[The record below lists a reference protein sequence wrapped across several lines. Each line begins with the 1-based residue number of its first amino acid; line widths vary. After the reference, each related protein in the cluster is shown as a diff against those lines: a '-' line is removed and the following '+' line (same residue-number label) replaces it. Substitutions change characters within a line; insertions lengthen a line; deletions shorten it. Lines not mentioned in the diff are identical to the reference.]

1 MRETF
6 DFLDVLH
13 GKFVSNQHMTQALDT
28 TKTGQDGQGAILQA
42 AELGFQFAEGP
53 PLFADLSF
61 RILPGV
67 TLVRGGDGRGKTT
80 LMRLLAG
87 DQHAGG
93 GKRSGQLA
101 IRATSL
107 QDHPEAYR
115 KHVFWIDPKTEAL
128 EQMTVADFLASQQ
141 ADWAGFDNAT
151 LAACV
156 RDFDLADHLHK
167 QLFMLSTGS
176 KRKVFMAAAFASGAP
191 VTLIDMP
198 FAAVDK
204 ASGGFVIERLQRAAT
219 SQHRA
224 WVVADYEAPKDVP
237 LSGVIDLGD

>member
-1 MRETF
+1 
-6 DFLDVLH
+6 
-13 GKFVSNQHMTQALDT
+13 MTQALDT
-28 TKTGQDGQGAILQA
+28 TNNRHDGQGAILQA
-42 AELGFQFAEGP
+42 AGLGFQFAES
-53 PLFADLSF
+53 PLLFSDLSF

-87 DQHAGG
+87 EQQTSGG
-93 GKRSGQLA
+93 QRSGQLS
-101 IRATSL
+101 IHGSKL
-107 QDHPEAYR
+107 QEQPAAYCR
-115 KHVFWIDPKTEAL
+115 QVFWIDPKTEAF
-128 EQMTVADFLASQQ
+128 EQLMVADFLASQR
-141 ADWAGFDNAT
+141 AAWPAFDNAL